1 MNTPAKQNG
10 NGAAANVASI
20 IGGRAPMP
28 RSEATQVEQSRAIA
42 EVQAMVTVA
51 QARPRDVTRAMEQM
65 RQSCAMMGL
74 AERAF
79 FKFPRGGQS
88 VSGKS
93 IHLAVELAR
102 CWGNVNYGIRELSRD
117 DLAGQSEMLAFAW
130 DVETNA
136 RADTS
141 FIVPHKRDKRGGAEA
156 LTDMR
161 DIYENNANNGAR
173 RLREMIFRIMPPW
186 YREKAAELCHET
198 LQRGEGD
205 EPLPVRIANMVAA
218 FADIGIGRDRIEARV
233 GSVDKM
239 TAVDLANMIVSFKSI
254 KTGEISKDEEFPP
267 LTAGQVG
274 QLLNPSAPT
283 PTSSPEGGAKVGQTA
298 ADAPAAAAGSDS
310 KPEATGQPAPTSTQ
324 QQASAEPQQQPPPPQ
339 EKPKKDWTLPPGV
352 VGQEKKLAAI
362 YAQLDGSKCQTPDDV
377 DDLWEFH
384 EAFLDKLGT
393 KKAEANHRFGD
404 RKISLAQAQGAQA
417 Q

>member
-1 MNTPAKQNG
+1 MNAPARQTG
-10 NGAAANVASI
+10 NGTAANVASI

-51 QARPRDVTRAMEQM
+51 QSRPRDVTRAMEQM

-117 DLAGQSEMLAFAW
+117 DIGGQSEMLAFAW
-130 DVETNA
+130 DLETNS
-136 RADTS
+136 RADTT
-141 FIVPHKRDKRGGAEA
+141 FIVPHKRDKKGGPEA
-156 LTDMR
+156 LVDLR

-173 RLREMIFRIMPPW
+173 RLREMIFRIVPPW

-218 FADIGIGRDRIEARV
+218 FAGIGIGRDRIEARV

-254 KTGEISKDEEFPP
+254 KAGEISKDEEFPP
-267 LTAGQVG
+267 LTAGQVN
-274 QLLNPSAPT
+274 QLLNPSAPP
-283 PTSSPEGGAKVGQTA
+283 PTSNPEGGAKGGQTA
-298 ADAPAAAAGSDS
+298 VDPPAAAAGSDS
-310 KPEATGQPAPTSTQ
+310 KPEATGQPAQSDNG
-324 QQASAEPQQQPPPPQ
+324 QQAAQEPTDLVP
-339 EKPKKDWTLPPGV
+339 TGA
-352 VGQEKKLAAI
+352 GQEDIAAKIVALIKEAKTEDRVHAITSANAERMKKWTQGNRVKVNNAAEDQI
-362 YAQLDGSKCQTPDDV
+362 E
-377 DDLWEFH
+377 DLQ
-384 EAFLDKLGT
+384 KL
-393 KKAEANHRFGD
+393 
-404 RKISLAQAQGAQA
+404 
-417 Q
+417 

>member
-1 MNTPAKQNG
+1 MNAPARNG
-10 NGAAANVASI
+10 TAANVASI

-79 FKFPRGGQS
+79 FKFPRGGQT
-88 VSGKS
+88 VAGKS

-130 DVETNA
+130 DLETNS
-136 RADTS
+136 RADTT
-141 FIVPHKRDKRGGAEA
+141 FIVPHKRDKKGGPEA
-156 LTDMR
+156 LVDLR

-173 RLREMIFRIMPPW
+173 RLREMIFRIVPPW

-218 FADIGIGRDRIEARV
+218 FASIGIARERLEARV

-267 LTAGQVG
+267 VSAGQVN
-274 QLLNPSAPT
+274 QILNPSASPAST
-283 PTSSPEGGAKVGQTA
+283 PHTEGGAKNGQTPA
-298 ADAPAAAAGSDS
+298 EAPVGAAGGDS
-310 KPEATGQPAPTSTQ
+310 KPEATGQPAPS
-324 QQASAEPQQQPPPPQ
+324 QQPAEEENELVPR
-339 EKPKKDWTLPPGV
+339 GA
-352 VGQEKKLAAI
+352 GQEDVAAKVVALIKAAKTEERVHAIRTANAERMTKWTQGNRVKVNNAVEDQIEDLSKL
-362 YAQLDGSKCQTPDDV
+362 
-377 DDLWEFH
+377 
-384 EAFLDKLGT
+384 
-393 KKAEANHRFGD
+393 
-404 RKISLAQAQGAQA
+404 
-417 Q
+417 